1 MLTPASRFEILRPH
15 TEIHNTSHMRTK
27 TLLLTAA
34 LAAAGAASA
43 MAQNVYSVNAVGYV
57 NKSVVNGYSI
67 VANPFVVANES
78 LDALVPTPNDGTVV
92 YKPVPGTFE
101 IRNYDASLPGWDPDG
116 ATTIN
121 LGGGVIFFNP
131 GAPFTITFVG
141 EVKQGSPVS
150 NPVAPGLQIKS
161 SMVPQAGLVSALGF
175 TPAGLNTV
183 YQYAPN
189 GSDFIINIYDPTLP
203 GWDPSEPVV
212 GIAEGFWIDSASGEA
227 WNRNFTVN

>member
-1 MLTPASRFEILRPH
+1 
-15 TEIHNTSHMRTK
+15 MRTK

-78 LDALVPTPNDGTVV
+78 LDALVPAPNNGTTV
-92 YKPVPGTFE
+92 YKPVGGTFE
-101 IRNYDASLPGWDPDG
+101 IRTYDDSIPAWDPDG
-116 ATTIN
+116 ATTLN
-121 LGGGVIFFNP
+121 LGGGAIFFNP
-131 GAPFTITFVG
+131 GAAFTITFVG

-150 NPVAPGLQIKS
+150 NPVAAGLQIKS
-161 SMVPQAGLVSALGF
+161 SQIPQSGVMSALGF
-175 TPAGLNTV
+175 NPAGLNTV

-189 GSDFIINIYDPTLP
+189 GSDFIINTYDPTIP
-203 GWDPSEPVV
+203 GWDPSEPTV
-212 GIAEGFWIDSASGEA
+212 GIAEGFWIDSANGET
-227 WNRNFTVN
+227 WNRNFSVN

>member
-57 NKSVVNGYSI
+57 NKSVVPGYSI
-67 VANPFVVANES
+67 VANPFIVANES

-121 LGGGVIFFNP
+121 LGAGVIFFNP
-131 GAPFTITFVG
+131 GAAFTVTFVG

-161 SMVPQAGLVSALGF
+161 SQIPQAGLLSALGF
-175 TPAGLNTV
+175 SPVGQNTV

-212 GIAEGFWIDSASGEA
+212 GIAEGFWIDSAGGET
-227 WNRNFTVN
+227 WSRNFTVN

>member
-1 MLTPASRFEILRPH
+1 
-15 TEIHNTSHMRTK
+15 MRTK

-57 NKSVVNGYSI
+57 NKSVVHGYSI

-78 LDALVPTPNDGTVV
+78 LDALVPTPNDGTTV

-101 IRNYDASLPGWDPDG
+101 VRIYDASIPGWDPDG
-116 ATTIN
+116 ATTLN
-121 LGGGVIFFNP
+121 LGGGAIFFNP
-131 GAPFTITFVG
+131 GAAFTVTFVG

-150 NPVAPGLQIKS
+150 NPIANGLHIYS
-161 SMVPQAGLVSALGF
+161 SKVPQAGPVSAI
-175 TPAGLNTV
+175 GLNPVNLDTV

-189 GSDFIINIYDPTLP
+189 GSDFIINIYDPSIP
-203 GWDPSEPVV
+203 GWDPSEPNI
-212 GIAEGFWIDSASGEA
+212 GIAEGFWIDSAGGET
-227 WNRNFTVN
+227 WNRNFSVN

>member
-1 MLTPASRFEILRPH
+1 
-15 TEIHNTSHMRTK
+15 
-27 TLLLTAA
+27 
-34 LAAAGAASA
+34 

-57 NKSVVNGYSI
+57 NKSVVAGYSI
-67 VANPFVVANES
+67 VANPFIVANES
-78 LDALVPTPNDGTVV
+78 LDALVPVPNDGTVV

-161 SMVPQAGLVSALGF
+161 SQIPQAGTMTQLGF

-189 GSDFIINIYDPTLP
+189 GSDFIINIFDPTLP
-203 GWDPSEPVV
+203 GWDPNEPTV
-212 GIAEGFWIDSASGEA
+212 GIAEGFWIDSATGEA
-227 WNRNFTVN
+227 WNRNFSVN